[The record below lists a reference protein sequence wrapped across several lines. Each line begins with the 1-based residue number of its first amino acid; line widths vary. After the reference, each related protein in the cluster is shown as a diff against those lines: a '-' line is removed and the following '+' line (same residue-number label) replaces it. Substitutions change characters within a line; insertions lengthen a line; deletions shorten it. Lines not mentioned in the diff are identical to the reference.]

1 MNEAKYDLSSDQN
14 NTLLDLNN
22 SSDHTKAAFNNCF
35 IHLK

>member
-22 SSDHTKAAFNNCF
+22 SSDHTKAAFNNIVLF
-35 IHLK
+35 I